1 MTIKKGFLFVVALTA
16 IIFFKTDI
24 VFAQEGAGIKISPVR
39 IEEMVDPGQALHSEV
54 SVTNESGEA
63 KTFYVYLRDF
73 KSEGESGSARLIE
86 PGTEEGNYLASWI
99 VISNEGTLLQSGE
112 TKTFPFQVIVPA
124 EVGPGGYFGAIVF
137 GTEPPRIQ
145 MENEDK
151 GAGMA
156 IAQQTACLVLLR
168 VKGDV
173 YEDAQIVEFNTDK
186 DFYSTPFS
194 VDFTVRIENIGN
206 VHIKPRGSISI
217 KNMFGKEV
225 SIVKINEKGGNIL
238 PKSIRNFG
246 QNFWNGDNAFGKYTA
261 SLGITYG
268 VSADEG
274 GQGKNSL
281 VSVKTFWI
289 IPWRI
294 LIPITLILLFISGTF
309 MLFIRL
315 YKNKAVRKAMER
327 AGLPNV
333 RYVKTRKNSSPTVH
347 FMVILVIVFIMMFI
361 LLSGLYFLFFS

>member
-1 MTIKKGFLFVVALTA
+1 MTIKKGILFAIFLMAV
-16 IIFFKTDI
+16 IFFKTEN
-24 VFAQEGAGIKISPVR
+24 VYAQSGVGIKISPVR
-39 IEEMVDPGQALHSEV
+39 IEEMVDPGQSMRSEV
-54 SVTNESGEA
+54 SITNESNET
-63 KTFYVYLRDF
+63 KTFFVYLRDF
-73 KSEGESGSARLIE
+73 KSEGEAGSARLIE
-86 PGTEEGNYLASWI
+86 PGSEEGNYLASWI
-99 VISNEGTLLQSGE
+99 VISKEGIQLQPGE
-112 TKTFPFQVIVPA
+112 ARTIPFSVNVPA

-145 MENEDK
+145 LDNEDK
-151 GAGMA
+151 GAGMSV
-156 IAQQTACLVLLR
+156 AQQTACLVLLR

-186 DFYSTPFS
+186 DFYSTPFA
-194 VDFTVRIENIGN
+194 VDFTIRIENIGN

-225 SIVKINEKGGNIL
+225 SVVKINEKGGNIL
-238 PKSIRNFG
+238 PKSIRNFA
-246 QNFWNGDNAFGKYTA
+246 QNIWKGDNAFGKYTA

-294 LIPITLILLFISGTF
+294 LIPIILILLFISGVF
-309 MLFIRL
+309 MLFIKL

-333 RYVKTRKNSSPTVH
+333 RYVKTRKGSSPTVH
-347 FMVILVIVFIMMFI
+347 FSVILVIVFVMMFI
-361 LLSGLYFLFFS
+361 LLSGIYFLFFS

>member
-54 SVTNESGEA
+54 SVTNESGE
-63 KTFYVYLRDF
+63 
-73 KSEGESGSARLIE
+73 
-86 PGTEEGNYLASWI
+86 
-99 VISNEGTLLQSGE
+99 

-151 GAGMA
+151 GACMA

-225 SIVKINEKGGNIL
+225 SIVKIN
-238 PKSIRNFG
+238 
-246 QNFWNGDNAFGKYTA
+246 
-261 SLGITYG
+261 
-268 VSADEG
+268 
-274 GQGKNSL
+274 
-281 VSVKTFWI
+281 
-289 IPWRI
+289 
-294 LIPITLILLFISGTF
+294 
-309 MLFIRL
+309 
-315 YKNKAVRKAMER
+315 
-327 AGLPNV
+327 
-333 RYVKTRKNSSPTVH
+333 
-347 FMVILVIVFIMMFI
+347 
-361 LLSGLYFLFFS
+361 